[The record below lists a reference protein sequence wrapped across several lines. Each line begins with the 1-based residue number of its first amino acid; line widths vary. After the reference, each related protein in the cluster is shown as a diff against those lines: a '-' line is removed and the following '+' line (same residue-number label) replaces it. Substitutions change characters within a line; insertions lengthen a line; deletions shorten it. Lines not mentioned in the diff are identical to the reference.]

1 MKKLNIYLDTSVI
14 NHLFADDAPEA
25 KLLTIE
31 LFDKYIKT
39 KKYNTYISPIVLTE
53 INQTENEDKKVKL
66 ISVIK
71 DYDLRILDIETNKN
85 DIEFIAQ
92 EYIEQGILPRKSL
105 MDALHIAVCTYYQ
118 IDALIS
124 WNYKHMANINRERKV
139 ISWNIGE
146 GYTHNMR
153 ICTPMEVI
161 YENE

>member
-25 KLLTIE
+25 KLITKE
-31 LFDKYIKT
+31 LFDNYINP
-39 KKYNTYISPIVLTE
+39 KKYNSYISAIVVNE
-53 INQTENEDKKVKL
+53 INQTSNDEKKAKL
-66 ISVIK
+66 LSVIK
-71 DYDLRILDIETNKN
+71 TYDLLILDIESNKN
-85 DIEFIAQ
+85 EIEFIAQ
-92 EYIEQGILPRKSL
+92 GYIEQGILPRKSL
-105 MDALHIAVCTYYQ
+105 MDALHIAVCTFYQ

-124 WNYKHMANINRERKV
+124 WNYKHMANINRERKI

-161 YENE
+161 FEN

>member
-53 INQTENEDKKVKL
+53 INQTENEDKKVKH

>member
-39 KKYNTYISPIVLTE
+39 KIYNTYISPIVLTE

>member
-53 INQTENEDKKVKL
+53 INQTENEDKKVRL

-92 EYIEQGILPRKSL
+92 GYIEQGILPRKSL

>member
-39 KKYNTYISPIVLTE
+39 KIYNTYISPIVLTE
-53 INQTENEDKKVKL
+53 INQTENEDKKVKH

>member
-39 KKYNTYISPIVLTE
+39 KKYNTYISPIVLNE
-53 INQTENEDKKVKL
+53 IAQTVNEEKKAKL
-66 ISVIK
+66 LAVISS
-71 DYDLRILDIETNKN
+71 YDLLIFDIETNKKE
-85 DIEFIAQ
+85 IESIAQ
-92 EYIEQGILPRKSL
+92 GYIEQGILPRKSL

-118 IDALIS
+118 IDALVS

>member
-25 KLLTIE
+25 KLITKE
-31 LFDKYIKT
+31 LFEKFIKN
-39 KKYNTYISPIVLTE
+39 KKYNTYISPIVINE
-53 INQTENEDKKVKL
+53 INQTTSGEKKSKL
-66 ISVIK
+66 LSIISE
-71 DYDLRILDIETNKN
+71 YDLIILDIETDKN
-85 DIEFIAQ
+85 EIESIAQ
-92 EYIEQGILPRKSL
+92 GYLEQGILPRKSL
-105 MDALHIAVCTYYQ
+105 LDALHIAVCTYYE
-118 IDALIS
+118 IDALVS
-124 WNYKHMANINRERKV
+124 WNYKHMANINRERKI